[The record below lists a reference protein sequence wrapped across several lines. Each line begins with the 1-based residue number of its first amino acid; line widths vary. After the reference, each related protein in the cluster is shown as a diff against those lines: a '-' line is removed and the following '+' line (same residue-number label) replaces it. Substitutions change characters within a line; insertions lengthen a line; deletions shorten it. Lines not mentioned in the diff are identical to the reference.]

1 MIQQYVHDIYVRTVL
16 LSAPRQ
22 CRSWTQQKNVLQKLK
37 RVGKEWLF
45 LFKKQLKEKTR
56 PYPNQY
62 TFHSV
67 FPKKKYTFHSQPQTN
82 KECKRGKY
90 RWLTNTNLSVF
101 SAPRSIGYFET
112 VNIAQ
117 LDGCHR
123 PHHPSKTVTA
133 MGCNSQISSG
143 NRNPQR
149 TVKTKRE
156 HIRIHTDRCFSVV
169 YQVDPH

>member
-1 MIQQYVHDIYVRTVL
+1 MLHGSVVL
-16 LSAPRQ
+16 ELNKRMYSKNSKGLGKNGYFFSRNNSRRRQ
-22 CRSWTQQKNVLQKLK
+22 GLTQINIPSTAYF
-37 RVGKEWLF
+37 R
-45 LFKKQLKEKTR
+45 
-56 PYPNQY
+56 
-62 TFHSV
+62 
-67 FPKKKYTFHSQPQTN
+67 KKKYTFHSQPQAN

-149 TVKTKRE
+149 TVKTKQE